1 MSPRLRKPLAAALA
15 AMVLGG
21 GMAQAETVT
30 VINMIPNNMS
40 GETNQDSEPSL
51 AVNPADTTQM
61 AASAFTPDTTAGST
75 TAPIYVSTDGGLH
88 WTMNPNILNCPD
100 GVTADITLRFSG
112 SGGRLYA
119 GIIPGL
125 GFLRILRTDDFT
137 QPTPMTVLVKRDND
151 DQPWVAATTVI
162 GQSSAGKDRVY
173 VGNNDHNAADFH
185 TATID
190 VSPDGVAAQ
199 EDPAPTNFVSDRLED
214 RGMTGTD
221 RAPVRIA
228 THPDGTVYAIYYG
241 VTGEDMFGPQTIDAV
256 VVRDDNWGVGAQ
268 PFTALKDSDMHFG
281 IRIAKGLTIPLSTA
295 PLLGSE
301 RIGGGG
307 NSIAV
312 DPRKSDRV
320 YAAYSDEPTSKLPY
334 VLHVRRSD
342 SRGATWVNN
351 NTDLLTVNNA
361 INPTLAVN
369 VKGEVGILYQQLTAA
384 KIWETHLRR
393 STSLGAVNSW
403 NDIILAKFPDGNPF
417 GLPPYLGDYAHLMA
431 VGKDFYG
438 VFSSSNQP
446 DKLNFPQDVIYQRNV
461 DWNGHVLKNNN
472 NAGGVQISIDPFFV
486 HVAEQDPGDDFYVRD
501 WTDDPATGDNG
512 AEPSTRTVFYKTS
525 DVWNRRSTDPG
536 MFPNDRPDNE
546 DAGNGDLTKG
556 DNWAFARIRRKA
568 GGSAQDVTAHFLV
581 SKFGVGS
588 PYVDSTQPDADASFL
603 DSDPVVHFAAGVF
616 DPQVTIPYH
625 WHLNQVA
632 SKHLCLAVEIKSAQ
646 DPFVGPSLRGSAPGW
661 PTDLILL
668 NDNNRA
674 QRNMFLTATPAKP
687 QPGMKKS
694 YAILHNMA
702 TFPRDMTLQYTLS
715 DPKRLNGATWRV
727 VASSLGPVRA
737 TDPLR
742 LASGGSLVVK
752 AMQPE
757 EDRWLEISIPA
768 PAGAEGEE
776 LDVQFQEVAADQLLD
791 GFGVGARLASNPK
804 TIADLF
810 ENHRSVYTR
819 LAALYPSDYA
829 VTEMKAP
836 QPYLDA
842 GSFADTDYLRFLSA
856 NLKIM
861 ANAYAL
867 LSRSLAGGDP
877 FGTKAELDNLTALYT
892 SGAPVAGLLVSHAT
906 VLDELDALL
915 TQQRQMKGDRADILQ
930 NVRWQRDLFLR
941 SGQLAALAAAGSIV
955 DASRSFIDGY
965 GDRTLN
971 DPDYPVHLRTLL
983 DSLRQV
989 AGALEPTLPGLT
1001 AKEQAI
1007 EAAVASGDLT
1017 AMQKAHR
1024 DFLAQLAALDSVL

>member
-1 MSPRLRKPLAAALA
+1 MSSRLRKSLAAGLAAAVLA
-15 AMVLGG
+15 G
-21 GMAQAETVT
+21 GMAQAETIT

-75 TAPIYVSTDGGLH
+75 TAPIFVSTDGGQH

-162 GQSSAGKDRVY
+162 GQTGAGKDRVY
-173 VGNNDHNAADFH
+173 VGNNDHNASDFH

-199 EDPAPTNFVSDRLED
+199 EFPAPTNFVTSRLED
-214 RGMTGTD
+214 RGTDGTD
-221 RAPVRIA
+221 RAPVRIT

-281 IRIAKGLTIPLSTA
+281 IRIAKGLNIPLSTA
-295 PLLGSE
+295 ALLGSE

-312 DPRKSDRV
+312 DPRTSDRV
-320 YAAYSDEPTSKLPY
+320 YAAYSDEPTNKLPY

-342 SRGATWVNN
+342 NRGATWVNN

-384 KIWETHLRR
+384 KLWETHLQR
-393 STSLGAVNSW
+393 STSLGAAGTW

-446 DKLNFPQDVIYQRNV
+446 DKMNFPQDATYQRNV
-461 DWNGHVLKNNN
+461 DWNGHTLKNNSN
-472 NAGGVQISIDPFFV
+472 LGPVQISIDPFFV
-486 HVAEQDPGDDFYVRD
+486 HVAEQDPGVDSYVRD

-525 DVWNRRSTDPG
+525 DVWNRRSIDPG

-581 SKFGVGS
+581 SKFGVGN

-603 DSDPVVHFAAGVF
+603 DSDPVVHFAAGAF

-632 SKHLCLAVEIKSAQ
+632 STHLCLAVEIKAAQ
-646 DPFVGPSLRGSAPGW
+646 DPLVGPSLRGLAPGW
-661 PTDLILL
+661 PTDLIIL

-674 QRNMFLTATPAKP
+674 QRNMHLTDTPA
-687 QPGMKKS
+687 GMGKKKS
-694 YAILHNMA
+694 FAIVHNAA
-702 TFPRDMTLQYTLS
+702 TFARDMTLQSALS
-715 DPKRLNGATWRV
+715 DPKRLAGATARV
-727 VASSLGPVRA
+727 VASSLGPLR
-737 TDPLR
+737 TGDPLP
-742 LASGGSLVVK
+742 LADRGSVVVK
-752 AMQPE
+752 GLQPGE
-757 EDRWLEISIPA
+757 ARWLEIVVP
-768 PAGAEGEE
+768 PPQGKEGDEV
-776 LDVQFQEVAADQLLD
+776 DVDFQEVAADRLLD
-791 GFGVGARLASNPK
+791 GFAVGARTASTEK
-804 TIADLF
+804 TVAELLED
-810 ENHRSVYTR
+810 HRSVHTR
-819 LAALYPSDYA
+819 LAALYGNDYA
-829 VTEMKAP
+829 SVEVKAA
-836 QPYLDA
+836 QELLDA
-842 GSFADTDYLRFLSA
+842 GAFSEDGYLRFLGD
-856 NLKIM
+856 NLKEM
-861 ANAYAL
+861 SSAL
-867 LSRSLAGGDP
+867 DLLLRSASGGDP
-877 FGTKAELDNLTALYT
+877 FGTRAELDDLLKLYDGKAATA
-892 SGAPVAGLLVSHAT
+892 SLLLSHAAY
-906 VLDELDALL
+906 LEELDALL
-915 TQQRQMKGDRADILQ
+915 TRERMLKGDPADILQ
-930 NVRWQRDLFLR
+930 NVRWQRDLFVR
-941 SGQLAALAAAGSIV
+941 AGRLAALSAAGSLV
-955 DASRSFIDGY
+955 DAARSFIDGY
-965 GDRTLN
+965 GQRLLN
-971 DPDYPVHLRTLL
+971 DPDYPVFLRTNA
-983 DSLRQV
+983 DSLRRV
-989 AGALEPTLPGLT
+989 AGELETTLPGLT
-1001 AKEQAI
+1001 AKEQAL
-1007 EAAVASGDLT
+1007 EAAVATGDLT

-1024 DFLAQLAALDSVL
+1024 DFLAQLAALDSVQ

>member
-1 MSPRLRKPLAAALA
+1 MSSRLRKSLAVAAAVLA
-15 AMVLGG
+15 G
-21 GMAQAETVT
+21 GMAQAETIT

-61 AASAFTPDTTAGST
+61 AGSAFTPDTMAGST

-88 WTMNPNILNCPD
+88 WTMNPNILFCPD

-125 GFLRILRTDDFT
+125 GFLRILRTNDFT
-137 QPTPMTVLVKRDND
+137 QSTPMTVLVKRDND

-199 EDPAPTNFVSDRLED
+199 EDPAPTNFVTDRLED

-228 THPDGTVYAIYYG
+228 THPDGTIYAIYYG
-241 VTGEDMFGPQTIDAV
+241 VTGDDMFGSQTIDAV

-268 PFTALKDSDMHFG
+268 PFKALKDSDMHFG
-281 IRIAKGLTIPLSTA
+281 IRIGKSLNIPLNTA

-312 DPRKSDRV
+312 DPRTSDRV

-342 SRGATWVNN
+342 TRGATWVNN

-393 STSLGAVNSW
+393 STSLGAVGTWS
-403 NDIILAKFPDGNPF
+403 DIVLAKFPDGNPF
-417 GLPPYLGDYAHLMA
+417 PGLPPYLGDYAHLMA

-446 DKLNFPQDVIYQRNV
+446 DKLNFPQDVIYRRNV
-461 DWNGHVLKNNN
+461 DWNGHILKNNN
-472 NAGGVQISIDPFFV
+472 MMGPVQISIDPFFV

-525 DVWNRRSTDPG
+525 DVWNRRSIDPG

-546 DAGNGDLTKG
+546 DAGNGDLLKG

-581 SKFGVGS
+581 SKFGVGN

-603 DSDPVVHFAAGVF
+603 DSDPVFHFAAGAF
-616 DPQVTIPYH
+616 DPQVTAPYH

-632 SKHLCLAVEIKSAQ
+632 SKHLCLAVEIKSPA
-646 DPFVGPSLRGSAPGW
+646 DPFLGNSLRGSSPGW
-661 PTDLILL
+661 PTDLIIL

-674 QRNMFLTATPAKP
+674 QRNMFLTTTPAKS
-687 QPGMKKS
+687 QPGMKKA

-702 TFPRDMTLQYTLS
+702 TYPRDMTLQYTLS
-715 DPKRLNGATWRV
+715 DPRRLTGATWRV
-727 VASSLGPVRA
+727 VASSLGPLHPG
-737 TDPLR
+737 DPLR
-742 LASGGSLVVK
+742 LASNGSLVVK

-757 EDRWLEISIPA
+757 EDRWLEIAIPV
-768 PAGAEGEE
+768 PAGTEGEE
-776 LDVQFQEVAADQLLD
+776 LDVQFQEVAADQVLD
-791 GFGVGARLASNPK
+791 GFGIGVRLASNSR
-804 TIADLF
+804 TIADLL

-829 VTEMKAP
+829 ISEMKAA
-836 QPYLDA
+836 QSYLDA
-842 GSFADTDYLRFLSA
+842 GAFGDTDYLRFLSA

-861 ANAYAL
+861 ASAYAL
-867 LSRSLAGGDP
+867 LSRSLAGGDA
-877 FGTKAELDNLTALYT
+877 FGSKTELDNLTALYT
-892 SGAPVAGLLVSHAT
+892 SGAPVASLVVSQASM
-906 VLDELDALL
+906 LDELDSLL
-915 TQQRQMKGDRADILQ
+915 TQQRQLKGDRANILQ

-941 SGQLAALAAAGSIV
+941 GDQLNVLTAASAIIQ
-955 DASRSFIDGY
+955 ASRTFIDGY

-971 DPDYPVHLRTLL
+971 DPDYAVHLRTQV

-989 AGALEPTLPGLT
+989 AGALETTLPGLS
-1001 AKEQAI
+1001 AKEEAL
-1007 EAAVASGDLT
+1007 EAAISTGDLT

-1024 DFLAQLAALDSVL
+1024 DFLAQLAALDNVR